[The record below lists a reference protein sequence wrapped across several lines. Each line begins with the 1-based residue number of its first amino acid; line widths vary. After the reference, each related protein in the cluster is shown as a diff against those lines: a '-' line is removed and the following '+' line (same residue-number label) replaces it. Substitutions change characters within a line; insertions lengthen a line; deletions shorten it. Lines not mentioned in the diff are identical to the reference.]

1 MFILG
6 VLLRSCNELLAKALI
21 VKKQMIF
28 KQSQINPS
36 YYSSRIFLSQRF
48 LHHEH
53 LSPRRLFR
61 NLAMRRQSLWI
72 AICAATFATTAAQ
85 ADFIDDSN
93 VQLKFKNF
101 YVDRDFNKDTNANSK
116 GYSNWTQAVTLD
128 AKSGYHE
135 VGAGI
140 KVGADLL
147 AQYAIGLKSQ
157 GAVDDIHMPYDY
169 NKKEVEK
176 DNAKLGA
183 TLKVKVAQTELKVGD
198 LLPMSPVLFFD
209 PSRQLL
215 TTYSGAW
222 LESKDIKDTKLTLAY
237 IDGINARY
245 DNQYQNL
252 TLFPNNNFAQAEA
265 QNKTTDDG
273 MYILGVDHQFTP
285 KIGASY
291 WYADV
296 TNIYQQ
302 HYVAAT
308 LKTNLT
314 EQTKLD
320 AHVRYFDNSESGDK
334 LFGEIDSQAVSAG
347 AKINHGMHTV
357 QLGYQQ
363 MFGEHGNQAPM
374 FPTLGGWVPQPYL
387 DNWSVASFIR
397 KDERSWSLGYTY
409 NFAEAGVPGLSTT
422 VRHFRGDNIDMG
434 VNKPEGKENEN
445 NVIVNYVVPEGK
457 LKGLG
462 FNYMFIDTNYNFG
475 NDLQEHRVA
484 TTYSY
489 KF

>member
-1 MFILG
+1 MPKL
-6 VLLRSCNELLAKALI
+6 
-21 VKKQMIF
+21 
-28 KQSQINPS
+28 
-36 YYSSRIFLSQRF
+36 IFLTRD
-48 LHHEH
+48 E
-53 LSPRRLFR
+53 
-61 NLAMRRQSLWI
+61 AMRRQNLWVAMI
-72 AICAATFATTAAQ
+72 ATTATLGTAATH

-101 YVDRDFNKDTNANSK
+101 YLDREYNQDTAGAVNK
-116 GYSNWTQAVTLD
+116 GYGNWTQAVTLD
-128 AKSGYHE
+128 AKSGYQDI
-135 VGAGI
+135 GAGI
-140 KVGADLL
+140 QVGADLL
-147 AQYAIGLKSQ
+147 AQYAVSLKAN
-157 GAVDDIHMPYDY
+157 GNDIHMPFDASEG
-169 NKKEVEK
+169 KSEL

-183 TLKVKVAQTELKVGD
+183 TLKVKVSETELKVGD
-198 LLPMSPVLFFD
+198 LLPMSPVVFFD

-222 LESKDIKDTKLTLAY
+222 LESKDLKNTKLTLAY

-245 DNQYQNL
+245 DNQYQDL
-252 TLFPNNNFAQAEA
+252 SLFPNNNFT
-265 QNKTTDDG
+265 KTTNDG
-273 MYILGVDHQFTP
+273 MYIAGIDYQFTP
-285 KIGASY
+285 KFAGSY

-302 HYVAAT
+302 HYAAGAF
-308 LKTNLT
+308 KTNLS
-314 EQTKLD
+314 EKTKLD
-320 AHVRYFDNSESGDK
+320 AHIRYFDNSESGDK
-334 LFGEIDSQAVSAG
+334 LYGSIDSQAVSAG
-347 AKINHGMHTV
+347 AKINNGMHTV
-357 QLGYQQ
+357 QFGYQQ
-363 MFGEHGNQAPM
+363 MFGEHGKEATM

-409 NFAEAGVPGLSTT
+409 NFKDVGISGLTAT
-422 VRHFRGDNIDMG
+422 VRHFRGDNIDFG
-434 VNKPEGKENEN
+434 AAKPEGKENEN

-475 NDLQEHRVA
+475 NDLQEHRIA

>member
-1 MFILG
+1 MPKL
-6 VLLRSCNELLAKALI
+6 
-21 VKKQMIF
+21 
-28 KQSQINPS
+28 
-36 YYSSRIFLSQRF
+36 IFLTRD
-48 LHHEH
+48 E
-53 LSPRRLFR
+53 
-61 NLAMRRQSLWI
+61 AMRRQNLWVAMI
-72 AICAATFATTAAQ
+72 ATTATLGTAATH

-101 YVDRDFNKDTNANSK
+101 YLDREYNQDTAGVVNK
-116 GYSNWTQAVTLD
+116 GYGNWTQAVTLD
-128 AKSGYHE
+128 AKSGYHDI
-135 VGAGI
+135 GAGI
-140 KVGADLL
+140 QVGADLL
-147 AQYAIGLKSQ
+147 AQYAVSLKAN
-157 GAVDDIHMPYDY
+157 GNDIHMPFDASEG
-169 NKKEVEK
+169 KSER

-183 TLKVKVAQTELKVGD
+183 TLKVKVSETELKVGD
-198 LLPMSPVLFFD
+198 LLPMSPVVFFD

-222 LESKDIKDTKLTLAY
+222 LESKDLKNTKLTLAY

-245 DNQYQNL
+245 DNQYQDL
-252 TLFPNNNFAQAEA
+252 SLFPNNNFT
-265 QNKTTDDG
+265 KTTNDG
-273 MYILGVDHQFTP
+273 MYIAGIDYQFTP
-285 KIGASY
+285 KIAGSY

-302 HYVAAT
+302 HYAAGAF
-308 LKTNLT
+308 KTNLS
-314 EQTKLD
+314 EKTKLD
-320 AHVRYFDNSESGDK
+320 AHIRYFDNSESGDK
-334 LFGEIDSQAVSAG
+334 LYGSIDSQAVSVG
-347 AKINHGMHTV
+347 AKINNGMHTV

-363 MFGEHGNQAPM
+363 MFGEHGKEATM

-409 NFAEAGVPGLSTT
+409 NFKDVGISGLTAT
-422 VRHFRGDNIDMG
+422 VRHFRGDNIDFG
-434 VNKPEGKENEN
+434 AAKPEGKENEN

-475 NDLQEHRVA
+475 NDLQEHRIA

>member
-1 MFILG
+1 MPKL
-6 VLLRSCNELLAKALI
+6 
-21 VKKQMIF
+21 
-28 KQSQINPS
+28 
-36 YYSSRIFLSQRF
+36 IFLTRD
-48 LHHEH
+48 E
-53 LSPRRLFR
+53 
-61 NLAMRRQSLWI
+61 AMRRQNLWVAMI
-72 AICAATFATTAAQ
+72 ATTATLGTAATH

-101 YVDRDFNKDTNANSK
+101 YLDREYNQDTAGVVNK
-116 GYSNWTQAVTLD
+116 GYGNWTQAVTLD
-128 AKSGYHE
+128 AKSGYHDI
-135 VGAGI
+135 GAGI
-140 KVGADLL
+140 QVGADLL
-147 AQYAIGLKSQ
+147 AQYAVSLKAN
-157 GAVDDIHMPYDY
+157 GNDIHMPFDASEG
-169 NKKEVEK
+169 KSEL

-183 TLKVKVAQTELKVGD
+183 TLKVKVSETELKVGD
-198 LLPMSPVLFFD
+198 LLPMSPVVFFD

-222 LESKDIKDTKLTLAY
+222 LESKDLKNTKLTLAY

-245 DNQYQNL
+245 DNQYQDL
-252 TLFPNNNFAQAEA
+252 SLFPNNNFT
-265 QNKTTDDG
+265 KTTNDG
-273 MYILGVDHQFTP
+273 MYIAGIDYQFTP
-285 KIGASY
+285 KIAGSY

-302 HYVAAT
+302 HYAAGAF
-308 LKTNLT
+308 KTNLS
-314 EQTKLD
+314 EKTKLD
-320 AHVRYFDNSESGDK
+320 AHIRYFDNSESGDK
-334 LFGEIDSQAVSAG
+334 LYGSIDSQAVSAG
-347 AKINHGMHTV
+347 AKINNGMHTV
-357 QLGYQQ
+357 QFGYQQ
-363 MFGEHGNQAPM
+363 MFGEHGKEATM

-409 NFAEAGVPGLSTT
+409 NFKDVGISGLTAT
-422 VRHFRGDNIDMG
+422 VRHFRGDNIDFG
-434 VNKPEGKENEN
+434 AAKPEGKENEN

-475 NDLQEHRVA
+475 NDLQEHRIA

>member
-1 MFILG
+1 MPKL
-6 VLLRSCNELLAKALI
+6 
-21 VKKQMIF
+21 
-28 KQSQINPS
+28 
-36 YYSSRIFLSQRF
+36 IFLTRD
-48 LHHEH
+48 E
-53 LSPRRLFR
+53 
-61 NLAMRRQSLWI
+61 AMRRQNLWVAMI
-72 AICAATFATTAAQ
+72 ATTATLGTAATH

-101 YVDRDFNKDTNANSK
+101 YLDREYNQDTAGVVNK
-116 GYSNWTQAVTLD
+116 GYGNWTQAVTLD
-128 AKSGYHE
+128 AKSGYQDI
-135 VGAGI
+135 GAGI
-140 KVGADLL
+140 QVGADLL
-147 AQYAIGLKSQ
+147 AQYAVSLKAN
-157 GAVDDIHMPYDY
+157 GNDIHMPFDASEG
-169 NKKEVEK
+169 KSEL

-183 TLKVKVAQTELKVGD
+183 TLKVKVSETELKVGD
-198 LLPMSPVLFFD
+198 LLPMSPVVFFD

-222 LESKDIKDTKLTLAY
+222 LESKDLKNTKLTLAY

-245 DNQYQNL
+245 DNQYQDL
-252 TLFPNNNFAQAEA
+252 SLFPNNNFT
-265 QNKTTDDG
+265 KTTNDG
-273 MYILGVDHQFTP
+273 MYIAGIDYQFTP
-285 KIGASY
+285 KFAGSY

-302 HYVAAT
+302 HYAAGAF
-308 LKTNLT
+308 KTNLS
-314 EQTKLD
+314 EKTKLD
-320 AHVRYFDNSESGDK
+320 AHIRYFDNSESGDK
-334 LFGEIDSQAVSAG
+334 LYGSIDSQAVSAG
-347 AKINHGMHTV
+347 AKINNGMHTV
-357 QLGYQQ
+357 QFGYQQ
-363 MFGEHGNQAPM
+363 MFGEHGKEATM

-409 NFAEAGVPGLSTT
+409 NFKDVGISGLTAT
-422 VRHFRGDNIDMG
+422 VRHFRGDNIDFG
-434 VNKPEGKENEN
+434 AAKPEGKENEN

-475 NDLQEHRVA
+475 NDLQEHRIA

>member
-1 MFILG
+1 MPKL
-6 VLLRSCNELLAKALI
+6 
-21 VKKQMIF
+21 
-28 KQSQINPS
+28 
-36 YYSSRIFLSQRF
+36 IFLTRD
-48 LHHEH
+48 E
-53 LSPRRLFR
+53 
-61 NLAMRRQSLWI
+61 AMRRQNLWVAMI
-72 AICAATFATTAAQ
+72 ATTATLGTAATH

-101 YVDRDFNKDTNANSK
+101 YLDREYNQDTAGVVNK
-116 GYSNWTQAVTLD
+116 GYGNWTQAVTLD
-128 AKSGYHE
+128 AKSGYHDI
-135 VGAGI
+135 GAGI
-140 KVGADLL
+140 QVGADLL
-147 AQYAIGLKSQ
+147 AQYAVSLKAN
-157 GAVDDIHMPYDY
+157 GNDIHMPFDASEG
-169 NKKEVEK
+169 KSEW

-183 TLKVKVAQTELKVGD
+183 TLKVKVSETELKVGD
-198 LLPMSPVLFFD
+198 LLPMSPVVFFD

-222 LESKDIKDTKLTLAY
+222 LESKDLKNTKLTLAY

-245 DNQYQNL
+245 DNQYQDL
-252 TLFPNNNFAQAEA
+252 SLFPNNNFT
-265 QNKTTDDG
+265 KTTNDG
-273 MYILGVDHQFTP
+273 MYIAGIDYQFTP
-285 KIGASY
+285 KIAGSY

-302 HYVAAT
+302 HYAAGAF
-308 LKTNLT
+308 KTNLS
-314 EQTKLD
+314 EKTKLD
-320 AHVRYFDNSESGDK
+320 AHIRYFDNSESGDK
-334 LFGEIDSQAVSAG
+334 LYGSIDSQAVSAG
-347 AKINHGMHTV
+347 AKINNGMHTV
-357 QLGYQQ
+357 QFGYQQ
-363 MFGEHGNQAPM
+363 RFGEHGKEATM

-409 NFAEAGVPGLSTT
+409 NFKDVGISGLTAT
-422 VRHFRGDNIDMG
+422 VRHFRGDNIDFG
-434 VNKPEGKENEN
+434 AAKPEGKENEN

-475 NDLQEHRVA
+475 NDLQEHRIA

>member
-1 MFILG
+1 MPKL
-6 VLLRSCNELLAKALI
+6 
-21 VKKQMIF
+21 
-28 KQSQINPS
+28 
-36 YYSSRIFLSQRF
+36 IFLTRD
-48 LHHEH
+48 E
-53 LSPRRLFR
+53 
-61 NLAMRRQSLWI
+61 AMRRQNLWVAMI
-72 AICAATFATTAAQ
+72 ATTATLGTAATH

-101 YVDRDFNKDTNANSK
+101 YLDREYNQDTAGVVNK
-116 GYSNWTQAVTLD
+116 GYGNWTQAVTLD
-128 AKSGYHE
+128 AKSGYHDI
-135 VGAGI
+135 GAGI
-140 KVGADLL
+140 QVGADLL
-147 AQYAIGLKSQ
+147 AQYAVSLKAN
-157 GAVDDIHMPYDY
+157 GNDIHMPFDASEG
-169 NKKEVEK
+169 KSER

-183 TLKVKVAQTELKVGD
+183 TLKVKVSETELKVGD
-198 LLPMSPVLFFD
+198 LLPMSPVVFFD

-222 LESKDIKDTKLTLAY
+222 LESKDLKNTKLTLAY

-245 DNQYQNL
+245 DNQYQDL
-252 TLFPNNNFAQAEA
+252 SLFPNNNFT
-265 QNKTTDDG
+265 KTTNDG
-273 MYILGVDHQFTP
+273 MYIAGIDYQFTP
-285 KIGASY
+285 KFAGSY

-302 HYVAAT
+302 HYVAGAF
-308 LKTNLT
+308 KTNLS
-314 EQTKLD
+314 EKTKLD
-320 AHVRYFDNSESGDK
+320 AHIRYFDNSESGDK
-334 LFGEIDSQAVSAG
+334 LYGSIDSQAVSAG
-347 AKINHGMHTV
+347 AKINNGMHTV
-357 QLGYQQ
+357 QFGYQQ
-363 MFGEHGNQAPM
+363 MFGEHGKEATM

-409 NFAEAGVPGLSTT
+409 NFKDVGISGLTAT
-422 VRHFRGDNIDMG
+422 VRHFRGDNIDFG
-434 VNKPEGKENEN
+434 AAKPEGKENEN

-475 NDLQEHRVA
+475 NDLQEHRIA